1 MKRVP
6 EPDLMEQKE
15 QAYAYANAD
24 FSNSNE
30 LFLEKLFEFCSI
42 TDETKILDVGCGDGE
57 IPIEIYK
64 KTKSKITVLDGS
76 SAMLDELSK
85 KMSTNNIDDI
95 KIIQRR
101 YEDTHFS
108 EKSFDILISNSVLH
122 HVKSP
127 KQFWEKSLSL
137 VREQGHIVLMDLF
150 RPSNEHDL
158 LTVLD
163 KYGGNNPVLLND
175 FENSLRA
182 AYTPD
187 EVEGQLSS
195 FPNISSSVKAISDR
209 HFFVTIEIKK

>member
-1 MKRVP
+1 
-6 EPDLMEQKE
+6 MEQKE

-42 TDETKILDVGCGDGE
+42 TDETEILDVGCGDGE

-76 SAMLDELSK
+76 SAMLDEFSK
-85 KMSTNNIDDI
+85 KMRVNNIDDI

-101 YEDTHFS
+101 YEDTHLS

-127 KQFWEKSLSL
+127 KKFWEKSFNL
-137 VREQGHIVLMDLF
+137 VRQQGQIVLMDLF
-150 RPSNEHDL
+150 RPSSEHEL
-158 LTVLD
+158 STILD
-163 KYGGNNPVLLND
+163 KYGGNNSVLLND

-182 AYTPD
+182 AYTPY
-187 EVEGQLSS
+187 EVEVQLSS
-195 FPNISSSVKAISDR
+195 FLSISSSVKAISDR

>member
-24 FSNSNE
+24 FSNSNK

-76 SAMLDELSK
+76 SAMLDEFSK
-85 KMSTNNIDDI
+85 KMSANNIDDI

-122 HVKSP
+122 NVKSH
-127 KQFWEKSLSL
+127 KKFCEKSYNL
-137 VREQGHIVLMDLF
+137 VRQQGQIVLMDLF
-150 RPSNEHDL
+150 RPSSEHEL
-158 LTVLD
+158 LTILD

-182 AYTPD
+182 AYTPY
-187 EVEGQLSS
+187 EVECQLSS
-195 FPNISSSVKAISDR
+195 FSSISSSVKAISDR
-209 HFFVTIEIKK
+209 HFFVTIEIRE

>member
-1 MKRVP
+1 
-6 EPDLMEQKE
+6 MERKE

-30 LFLEKLFEFCSI
+30 LFLEKLFKFCSI

-57 IPIEIYK
+57 IPIEIYR

-76 SAMLDELSK
+76 SAMLDEFSK
-85 KMSTNNIDDI
+85 KMSANDIDDI
-95 KIIQRR
+95 EIIQRR
-101 YEDTHFS
+101 YEDTRFV

-127 KQFWEKSLSL
+127 KQFWEKSFNL
-137 VREQGHIVLMDLF
+137 VRQQGYIMLMDLF

-158 LTVLD
+158 STVLD
-163 KYGGNNPVLLND
+163 KYGGNNPVLLSD

-182 AYTPD
+182 AYTLD
-187 EVEGQLSS
+187 EVEDQLSS